1 MICSVCF
8 SDQTPPLARWA
19 EFFLGRSA
27 DGLDGLQCGAGFLRA
42 LGHEAPADPGLDGD
56 HREGV
61 GHDVVQFTGDAH
73 PLLPDLLAG
82 AFGLGGSRLLGLG
95 GQPGQVAPARRDA
108 VADEPACH
116 QRQEAFHGPGG
127 GGRVPG
133 RERRVHERSAESRGA
148 GRGGGDRHA
157 SRQARGGEVRREPEH
172 DAERQRGVARG
183 HDHRVSEGCRRQHR
197 QWPAPQ
203 RRDQA
208 AYHEREEKAQPPVE
222 RVRSA
227 ARHGQRY
234 QRRAHGEHGYGR
246 PLGLAGCCEQRSTRR
261 GPGRMIPSHSTDGNQ
276 RIRRAHRSGG

>member
-1 MICSVCF
+1 MYPRTRCQGGRSVLF
-8 SDQTPPLARWA
+8 VAQQPEDDPQ
-19 EFFLGRSA
+19 FFLGRSA
-27 DGLDGLQCGAGFLRA
+27 DGLDGLQCGAGLLRA
-42 LGHEAPADPGLDGD
+42 LGHEALVQPGLDGD

-82 AFGLGGSRLLGLG
+82 AFGLGGSRLLGLR
-95 GQPGQVAPARRDA
+95 GQPGQVASARRDD

-157 SRQARGGEVRREPEH
+157 SWQARGGEVRREPEH

-183 HDHRVSEGCRRQHR
+183 HDHRVSEGRRRQHR

-208 AYHEREEKAQPPVE
+208 AHHEREEKALAPVM
-222 RVRSA
+222 RVRSVPDTASVISA
-227 ARHGQRY
+227 AHT
-234 QRRAHGEHGYGR
+234 A
-246 PLGLAGCCEQRSTRR
+246 STELWPAN
-261 GPGRMIPSHSTDGNQ
+261 GTGRML
-276 RIRRAHRSGG
+276 RAEVHATGPRPNDP